1 MGQEEKSIMNQMPRG
16 VLRVVA
22 FSGSVFRK
30 LGSTDEGGRMGEC
43 WKVEKEGEERKGCL
57 QDRLF
62 SHNIQFPIP
71 PINYVNSPLPPPE
84 ILASE
89 VLPSLM

>member
-1 MGQEEKSIMNQMPRG
+1 MK
-16 VLRVVA
+16 V
-22 FSGSVFRK
+22 
-30 LGSTDEGGRMGEC
+30 RMGEC

-71 PINYVNSPLPPPE
+71 PINFVKFPLPH
-84 ILASE
+84 LKFS
-89 VLPSLM
+89 